1 MKSLEII
8 RKLGERRKL
17 SLIEKILAV
26 TNGSVTQILEI
37 ITDGPVDIRTLRQEV
52 KKAGDMAQALEVNRS
67 DKVSFREVEI
77 LDRGGNVLMKAKS
90 WIPLKRLEPEFED
103 DLMRADVPIGKL
115 LIKHKI
121 EARRELEDARIE
133 DGRVKRVYNIIRR
146 GEVLMRIEEVFTGI
160 D

>member
-133 DGRVKRVYNIIRR
+133 DGRVKRVYNIIRK